1 LTQLKPDCANQS
13 CPVCRRD
20 FADVDEMNETIN
32 ELRKYT
38 SKLPQKITD
47 LENKIKVAQDKL
59 NDMVNAKSIKEAYDR
74 LKNGELVSLK
84 TQIDQYDKD
93 MLPKLRAELKE
104 SDAELKEIEKRKQ
117 FAEQLQNEI
126 VIIDKYASECN
137 DIERKID
144 MVNRNNPQLS
154 GSDDANLDLDELNME
169 KSAIQTEMSRLAK
182 LIESKRDE
190 MTRNYARTDQINSM
204 KEKLNEMK
212 TRRNELA
219 MKSQKKTQMIDK
231 KCELESE
238 INEAEQSITQ
248 LNSELKASVAN
259 LNRLISERQAK
270 QSENQATL
278 AKRSKYFDEIK
289 DMHNRVKDQIEYV
302 MNFESSDDPTQ
313 AKQLKKEL
321 REIDLKEREINS
333 EIEKLRGKLDDIR
346 TELARQDIKHRELN
360 DNLKLR
366 EKRAEYTAKNKQ
378 YAEIKERLQLS
389 DSSIDVKNFKN
400 EQRRA
405 ELKRDE
411 LNKEL
416 SETKNAMLTL
426 EGRLQAIREE
436 LALDTHKDAL
446 QKFLQ
451 CSSDLKVIELSV
463 LDMDKYYKALD
474 KAIMSYHSIKMSE
487 INKSIKQLWRS
498 VYRGNDIDYIEI
510 RSEEESPG
518 EEKEQQIKTR
528 RSYNYRVVLIKGET
542 CLDMR
547 GRCSAGQKVLASI
560 IIRLALAETFCLNSG
575 ILALDEPTTNLD
587 RENIESLA
595 SALVE

>member
-1 LTQLKPDCANQS
+1 MTQLKPDCANQS